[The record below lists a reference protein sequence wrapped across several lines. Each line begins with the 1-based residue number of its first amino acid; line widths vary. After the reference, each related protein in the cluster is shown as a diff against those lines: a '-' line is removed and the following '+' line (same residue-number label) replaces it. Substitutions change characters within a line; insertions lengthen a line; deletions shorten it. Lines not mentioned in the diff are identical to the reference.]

1 MQEEGHCDEEIYKAM
16 SSVCLSYD
24 NMCHMDGLK
33 IAREDLPLPKPFNKA
48 WELVGKVIDRLHLG
62 NHVDK
67 KCKTLYN
74 PDEKIPKGFQHYG
87 M

>member
-48 WELVGKVIDRLHLG
+48 WELVGKVIGQAAPRKSCG
-62 NHVDK
+62 QEVQNSV
-67 KCKTLYN
+67 
-74 PDEKIPKGFQHYG
+74 
-87 M
+87 